1 MEFLWWIFVFVLIFA
16 LLGAGA
22 WFLRGYLTGEGGST
36 GMFGAPRE
44 RRIGVSATASID
56 GRRRLLLIYRDGVEH
71 LVMTGGPID
80 VVIEQGIQPPR
91 RQAYEPRQATPH
103 PADPAE
109 AGQSSSAFGRVRQ
122 RVSQPSL
129 DQ

>member
-1 MEFLWWIFVFVLIFA
+1 MASFMWWILIFLLIFG

-22 WFLRGYLTGEGGST
+22 WLLRGYLTGEGGSA

-91 RQAYEPRQATPH
+91 RQAYEPRPVPAQPAE
-103 PADPAE
+103 PADPG
-109 AGQSSSAFGRVRQ
+109 AGAFGRVRQ
-122 RVSQPSL
+122 RPSHPTL